1 MSYFIIFPK
10 HVFRFLLVPKLI
22 NHVSG
27 GGARERYLRIGKI
40 RPKFLQKPVSE
51 ALLLSYFA
59 KLVAAVL
66 STTKGFPNLE
76 EAEQLIF
83 PEMTF
88 TELYCR
94 IHRI

>member
-1 MSYFIIFPK
+1 MDGE
-10 HVFRFLLVPKLI
+10 
-22 NHVSG
+22 G
-27 GGARERYLRIGKI
+27 GGDRGARYLGNSTKVS
-40 RPKFLQKPVSE
+40 PKSSLRSTFTFL
-51 ALLLSYFA
+51 YFA
-59 KLVAAVL
+59 KLVTAVL

-94 IHRI
+94 IHGI